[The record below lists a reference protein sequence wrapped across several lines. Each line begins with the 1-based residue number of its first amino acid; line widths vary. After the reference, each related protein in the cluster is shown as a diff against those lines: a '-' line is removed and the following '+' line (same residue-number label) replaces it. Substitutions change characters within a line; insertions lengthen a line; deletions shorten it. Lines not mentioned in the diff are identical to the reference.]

1 MRLNRPQGA
10 FFGTEQYAYEELVAE
25 MCSCF
30 MGAELQTEATPQH
43 IDNHKAYVQ
52 NWIHAIREK
61 PETLVKAIKD
71 AQAAA
76 NYMDYKA
83 GLITEKEY
91 EKACGSVMEVKVRSR
106 DLER

>member
-1 MRLNRPQGA
+1 M
-10 FFGTEQYAYEELVAE
+10 AE

-52 NWIHAIREK
+52 SWIQAIREK
-61 PETLVKAIKD
+61 PETLVKAIRD
-71 AQAAA
+71 AQSAA

-91 EKACGSVMEVKVRSR
+91 EKAAGSTMEVKQKEKVW
-106 DLER
+106 ER